1 VTERLDRSA
10 LWQLTLARLR
20 LFFREPS
27 TVFWSFAFPLLLT
40 VALGIAFRNR
50 PPEPVAAAVE
60 AGPGAEVVR
69 EALAR
74 GESVQV
80 SVLPPDQAR
89 LALRVGRVAVV
100 VVPGDPPELVFD
112 PTRPESRL
120 AHAVVDDLIERA
132 AGRKDVV
139 GPPER
144 PVTEPGSRYIDFL
157 VPGLVGMN
165 VMSTGMWGIGYVIV
179 EARSKRLLK
188 RMVATP
194 MRRADFLLSFVLVRM
209 LFLALEVPLLYG
221 FGVVAFGTPV
231 RGSLLALAA
240 VALLGALAFAGLG
253 LLVAS
258 RARNTQTVSGLINVV
273 MMPMFL
279 VSGVFFSADRFPDS
293 LQPLIRALPLT
304 ALNDGMRA
312 VVNEGAG
319 LAAVAPQAALL
330 AAVAAVSFAAAL
342 RWFRWS

>member
-1 VTERLDRSA
+1 MTERLDRSP

-60 AGPGAEVVR
+60 AGPGAEGVR

-74 GESVQV
+74 GEAVRV
-80 SVLPPDQAR
+80 SVLAPDQAR

-100 VVPGDPPELVFD
+100 VVPGSPPELVFD

-120 AHAVVDDLIERA
+120 AHAVVDDLLERA
-132 AGRKDVV
+132 AGRRDVV
-139 GPPER
+139 GPAER
-144 PVTEPGSRYIDFL
+144 PVTEPGSRYVDFL
-157 VPGLVGMN
+157 VPGLVGVN

-179 EARSKRLLK
+179 EARSKKLLK

-194 MRRADFLLSFVLVRM
+194 MRRADFLLSFVAVRM

-221 FGVVAFGTPV
+221 FGVLAFGTPV
-231 RGSLLALAA
+231 RGSLVALAA
-240 VALLGALAFAGLG
+240 MALLGALAFAGLG